1 MKERNQL
8 AFLKNFL
15 TEIMS
20 PFDSACCITGDSE
33 LLDLHY
39 ETLADIG
46 TLATAAQTVIK
57 YFPLKLGDAV
67 LMNDPYSGGTTLSYM
82 TIITPLIKGDG
93 QYPDLYLALRTG
105 FRPRLLISKALDEE
119 GLRIPPTPLIQ
130 NRIINR
136 AIMDAM
142 TAHPLCPE
150 GLNERIEQLLNGFW
164 PQLDLFQKL
173 NSEKQLL
180 SRPLIKNYL
189 KESRDSLSLS
199 LSELPHA
206 ETKVEKKL
214 SSGELIRLK
223 LELTSEKI
231 RFDFTGTST
240 SKRLCLTDSATFGA
254 CFGAL
259 IAFLQKPLPIN
270 SGTFSMIEVAS
281 PLGCLLNSKFPSP
294 TFKGMTEGANFVASL
309 ILEGLSEIFPHKS
322 VSGSSQVPTQI
333 GFEFTNGKRFFD
345 SLSGGIGA
353 TSNQD
358 GSDSIAL
365 WVRNRLQN
373 SVQEIEVRFPL
384 RIQHVGIRKN
394 SGGIGQRKGGN
405 GLSKQYELLEP
416 AHFYWMLE
424 GSKGGA
430 PGLKGASNGSPPEI
444 KILRGENQIQIDKD
458 EGDLFLEAGTVI
470 TVHSGGGG
478 GYGKA

>member
-1 MKERNQL
+1 VKERNQV
-8 AFLKNFL
+8 AFLKSFL

-20 PFDSACCITGDSE
+20 PLDSACCITGDGE

-57 YFPLKLGDAV
+57 YFPLKLGDAI

-82 TIITPLIKGDG
+82 TIITPLVKGDG
-93 QYPDLYLALRTG
+93 QFPDLYLALRTG

-119 GLRIPPTPLIQ
+119 GLRIPPTPLVQ

-136 AIMDAM
+136 AVMDAM
-142 TAHPLCPE
+142 AAHPLCPE
-150 GLNERIEQLLNGFW
+150 GLFERIDQLLNGFW

-173 NSEKQLL
+173 NSQNKFL
-180 SRPLIKNYL
+180 SRQLIKNYL
-189 KESRDSLSLS
+189 KESRDSLSMS

-206 ETKVEKKL
+206 ETKVEKRL
-214 SSGELIRLK
+214 SSGELIRLR
-223 LELTSEKI
+223 LELTAEKI
-231 RFDFTGTST
+231 KFDFTGTSA
-240 SKRLCLTDSATFGA
+240 SKRLCLTDSATFGT

-270 SGTFSMIEVAS
+270 SGTFSMIEVVS

-309 ILEGLSEIFPHKS
+309 IAEALSEIFPHKS

-333 GFEFTNGKRFFD
+333 GFEFSNGKRFFD
-345 SLSGGIGA
+345 SLPGGIGA
-353 TSNQD
+353 TAHQD

-373 SVQEIEVRFPL
+373 SVQEIEVRFPM
-384 RIQHVGIRKN
+384 RIQNIGIRKE
-394 SGGIGQRKGGN
+394 SGGLGTRKGGN
-405 GLSKQYELLEP
+405 GLTKQYELLDS
-416 AHFYWMLE
+416 AHFYWMME
-424 GSKGGA
+424 GTKTGA
-430 PGLKGASNGSPPEI
+430 PGLKGGTNGSPPEI
-444 KILRGENQIQIDKD
+444 KVHLGEKQITIDKE
-458 EGDLFLEAGTVI
+458 EGDLFLESGTIV
-470 TVHSGGGG
+470 TVQSGGGG
-478 GYGKA
+478 GFGKI